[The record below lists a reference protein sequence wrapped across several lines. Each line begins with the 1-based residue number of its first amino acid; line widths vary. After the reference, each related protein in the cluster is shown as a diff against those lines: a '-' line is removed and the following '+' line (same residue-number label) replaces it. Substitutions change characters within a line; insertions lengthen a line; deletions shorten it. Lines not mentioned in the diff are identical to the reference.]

1 MNVTCQYQQI
11 TIHGAEN
18 KGECLIPM
26 VRNIQ
31 LAYMVVKVVRKAKIQ
46 MVATHRRVIVLWNV
60 QQLR

>member
-18 KGECLIPM
+18 KVECVIPVM
-26 VRNIQ
+26 RNMK
-31 LAYMVVKVVRKAKIQ
+31 LAYMVVKVVRKAKMQ
-46 MVATHRRVIVLWNV
+46 MAATHRRVIVLWHV